1 MNILDP
7 IYYRTLFYDFPPM
20 YSPST
25 TMPGLSIKI
34 LGMNR
39 PASEWVPKKRKG
51 SRVYPGEEKKLASV
65 KVEASTTDE
74 IRSREFASV

>member
-1 MNILDP
+1 ML
-7 IYYRTLFYDFPPM
+7 
-20 YSPST
+20 
-25 TMPGLSIKI
+25 GLSIKI

-51 SRVYPGEEKKLASV
+51 SRLYPGGKKLESF
-65 KVEASTTDE
+65 KVEASTTNE